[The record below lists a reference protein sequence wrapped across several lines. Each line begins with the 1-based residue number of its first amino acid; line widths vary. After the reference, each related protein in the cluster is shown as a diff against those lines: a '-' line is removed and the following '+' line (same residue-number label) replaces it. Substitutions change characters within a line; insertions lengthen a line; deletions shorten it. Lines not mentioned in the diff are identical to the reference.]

1 MVPLELLS
9 TEIGLVVLGLI
20 LLGWGVLVPVRARRV
35 QGVITSVALGAIL
48 AMTLHLY
55 RGDTVL
61 FGGIYHLDAWSTF
74 FKTLFLIAGILVVL
88 SSDLYA
94 RRFGRRTDEFYGLM
108 VLALL
113 GMTVMVTAG
122 ELLTLY
128 VGMELMTISF
138 YILAAYCVRDERSG
152 EAGLK
157 YLILGAVSSA
167 VMLFGISLVYAVTGS
182 TVLAEIAANL
192 LTQPVLAAGVLLI
205 LAGFG
210 FKLALVPF
218 HMWAPDIYQGSPI
231 TVTAFLAVGSKAAAL
246 GAMLRV
252 FTTALPETAVDWR
265 LVVAVLAGLT
275 MVVGNLIALVQVD
288 IKRLLAYSSIAQAG
302 YMLTGLAAMN
312 DYGLKGAAFYAMIYV
327 FANVGAFAVATAV
340 EVDTG
345 STEIKAMNGL
355 AERSPF
361 MAAVM
366 TVCLLSL
373 AGIPPLAGFV
383 GKFYLFTGA
392 VQAGWLWLAFVGLV
406 MSMVSVYYYLSVAKA
421 MYIGEAGTVTRLN
434 PGTATG
440 LTLWVCLVATVLIG
454 IYPAPL
460 SLITPLP

>member
-1 MVPLELLS
+1 
-9 TEIGLVVLGLI
+9 
-20 LLGWGVLVPVRARRV
+20 
-35 QGVITSVALGAIL
+35 
-48 AMTLHLY
+48 
-55 RGDTVL
+55 
-61 FGGIYHLDAWSTF
+61 
-74 FKTLFLIAGILVVL
+74 
-88 SSDLYA
+88 
-94 RRFGRRTDEFYGLM
+94 
-108 VLALL
+108 
-113 GMTVMVTAG
+113 
-122 ELLTLY
+122 
-128 VGMELMTISF
+128 
-138 YILAAYCVRDERSG
+138 
-152 EAGLK
+152 
-157 YLILGAVSSA
+157 
-167 VMLFGISLVYAVTGS
+167 
-182 TVLAEIAANL
+182 
-192 LTQPVLAAGVLLI
+192 
-205 LAGFG
+205 
-210 FKLALVPF
+210 
-218 HMWAPDIYQGSPI
+218 
-231 TVTAFLAVGSKAAAL
+231 
-246 GAMLRV
+246 MLRV